1 MMKHRH
7 SIGIS
12 RVVGNYAMFRLSYQ
26 LIVTPFEL
34 I

>member
-7 SIGIS
+7 SIGMS
-12 RVVGNYAMFRLSYQ
+12 RVVGNYAIFRLSYQ
-26 LIVTPFEL
+26 LIVTPFQL